1 MIFEIGFSF
10 FINYYK
16 IIIIVVFVRTPLFKL
31 KIQAVIINII
41 LIRDMYVVQ
50 RGAKVLFGLLHLLKF
65 FASCYS
71 DYRIPIDKAKL
82 KLLTNVEY

>member
-41 LIRDMYVVQ
+41 LIRDMYVV
-50 RGAKVLFGLLHLLKF
+50 
-65 FASCYS
+65 
-71 DYRIPIDKAKL
+71 
-82 KLLTNVEY
+82 